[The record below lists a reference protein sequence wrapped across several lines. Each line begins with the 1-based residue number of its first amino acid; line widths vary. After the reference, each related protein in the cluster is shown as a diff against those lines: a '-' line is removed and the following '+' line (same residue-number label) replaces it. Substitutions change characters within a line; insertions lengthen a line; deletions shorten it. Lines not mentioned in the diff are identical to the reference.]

1 MNWPLAIARNRTAL
15 LAVVATII
23 AFLGGR
29 EADAGPIARRLRNA
43 ALALLRPAESAARR
57 LIVIAARGLGAP
69 APRSAPVFSAPDL
82 AGAPKPGQEG
92 GLSGVSRPPAF
103 RLFDRRKRFLSKIKT
118 PPPAGVPRIRTFWS
132 AAAPWPSAA
141 AAALPTAATQ
151 TDPDAP
157 VDSNRLRRRLGALER
172 ALADLPHQ
180 ARRLARW
187 QARERTR
194 REVKPGVAVHQPLHS
209 VLRPGRPPGWRARPG
224 REVDLVLREC
234 HALALQALT
243 FPALAPDTS

>member
-1 MNWPLAIARNRTAL
+1 MNWPLAITRNRTAL

-23 AFLGGR
+23 AFLGRR
-29 EADAGPIARRLRNA
+29 EAGEAAIARRLRNA

-57 LIVIAARGLGAP
+57 LIVIAARGLEV
-69 APRSAPVFSAPDL
+69 APRPAPVF
-82 AGAPKPGQEG
+82 AGAPGRG
-92 GLSGVSRPPAF
+92 ASGVFRSSSF
-103 RLFDRRKRFLSKIKT
+103 RLFDRRKRFVLKLKA
-118 PPPAGVPRIRTFWS
+118 PPPKGVPRIRTFWS
-132 AAAPWPSAA
+132 AAPFQAA
-141 AAALPTAATQ
+141 AAALPTAPTQ

-157 VDSNRLRRRLGALER
+157 VDSHRLRRRLGALER

-187 QARERTR
+187 RARERTK
-194 REVKPGVAVHQPLHS
+194 REVKPGVSVHQPLHP

-243 FPALAPDTS
+243 VPALALDTS